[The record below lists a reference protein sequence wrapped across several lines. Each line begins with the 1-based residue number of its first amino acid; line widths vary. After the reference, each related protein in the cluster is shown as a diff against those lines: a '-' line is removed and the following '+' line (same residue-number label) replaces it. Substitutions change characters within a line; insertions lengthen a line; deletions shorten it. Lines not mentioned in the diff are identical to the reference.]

1 MDILSVL
8 WTTVLPFLVILTIVV
23 FVHEFGHFIVARW
36 NGVKVDVFSIGFGRE
51 LFGWYDKHGTR
62 WRVSLLP
69 LGGYVKF
76 FGDANEA
83 SGGADKDRELTEDE
97 KKISFHHKRV
107 GQRFSIVLAGPAFN
121 FIFAI
126 LVFAGVFMTVGQ
138 PTTAPVL
145 GGVQE
150 NSAAAAAGL
159 LPGDR
164 VVSINGSTIDRFEE
178 IQRMVPLN
186 PEGRPMEVVVLRDTE
201 RLSFEVTPRMVER
214 TDPFGNTQPTP
225 VLGVTVNSDARELVR
240 MGPVD
245 AVGQAVVHTGA
256 VVTSSLTAIGQMISG
271 DRGTEDLGG
280 PVRIAQFSG
289 QAAQSGLVNAIMFV
303 ALLSVALGMF
313 NLFPVPMLDG
323 GHLLFYG
330 IEAVR
335 GRPLSE
341 QVQEYGFRIGL
352 VLVLTLM
359 VFVTWNDIVRLI
371 EG

>member
-1 MDILSVL
+1 MI
-8 WTTVLPFLVILTIVV
+8 PFLVILTIVV
-23 FVHEFGHFIVARW
+23 FVHEFGHFIIARI
-36 NGVKVDVFSIGFGRE
+36 NGVKVDVFSIGFGKE

-83 SGGADKDRELTEDE
+83 SGGADKARELTDAE
-97 KKISFHHKRV
+97 KAVSFHHKRV

-126 LVFAGVFMTVGQ
+126 LVFAAVFMSVGQ
-138 PTTAPVL
+138 PTTPPIL

-150 NSAAAAAGL
+150 NSAAAEAGL
-159 LPGDR
+159 QPGDR
-164 VVSINGSTIDRFEE
+164 IVTIDGSEITRFED
-178 IQRMVPLN
+178 IQRLVPLN
-186 PEGRPMEVVVLRDTE
+186 AGDPMQVEVLRDGE
-201 RLSFEVTPRMVER
+201 RMSFALTPRMTEM
-214 TDPFGNTQPTP
+214 TDGFGNTVKTP
-225 VLGVTVNSDARELVR
+225 VLGVSVSREAMELQR

-245 AVGQAVVHTGA
+245 AVGEAVGHTWG
-256 VVTSSLTAIGQMISG
+256 VVTSSLTAIGQMVSG

-289 QAAQSGLVNAIMFV
+289 QAAQSGVISAVMFV
-303 ALLSVALGMF
+303 ALLSVALGLF

-323 GHLLFYG
+323 GHLLFYAF
-330 IEAVR
+330 EAVR
-335 GRPLSE
+335 GKPLSE
-341 QVQEYGFRIGL
+341 GVQEAGFRIGL
-352 VLVLTLM
+352 ALVLGLM